1 MADAFQFILRLP
13 HFLPQREA
21 VSHQLFYRR
30 VDGLHGGQEAFVGN
44 WR

>member
-1 MADAFQFILRLP
+1 MADAFEFILGLP
-13 HFLPQREA
+13 HLLPQREA

-44 WR
+44 RR